1 MVVESPSKAKTIQ
14 QYLGKGFEVIASY
27 GHVRDLIPKGGAVKV
42 DGHEVQMKYQLV
54 SKNKNHIDNFIA
66 KAEKASTILLATDPD
81 REGEAIAFHLL
92 EILSKS
98 IDLSDKAVK
107 RVVFYE
113 ITKNSVH
120 AAVEQARELDMNL
133 VDAQQARRA
142 LDYLVGFSLSP
153 VLWRKVKPG
162 LSAGRVQ
169 SPALRMI
176 ADREKEILSF
186 QSREYWSLIG
196 SIKHKRTL
204 IDARLTHAIG
214 SKLSQFS
221 VTNEEDALKT
231 KAQIM
236 QESSRIVSV
245 ENIVSKKRKR
255 QPSPVFTTSTL
266 QQESARKLNLSTAQT
281 MRTAQQL
288 YEGVAFDSENTAL
301 ITYMRTDSVAMS
313 SEAVEQA
320 REHILNEFGKDYIP
334 GSPRKYKNKTKNAQE
349 AHEGIRPTD
358 FSLTPQIV
366 KKHLSNDQFKLYKL
380 IWERAITSQMSD
392 AQFEDQILTLSAK
405 NNHKFEARRS
415 HMLFPGFLKVYQEGI
430 DDQASSDDDFVLGA
444 PFEVSVGQDL
454 TLNDILLKQH
464 FTEAPPRFT
473 EASLVKGLEHYGIGR
488 PSTYASIISTL
499 KTRGY
504 VDLKQKRFYPTDTGS
519 IVNDFLVK
527 YFVTYVDYPFTA
539 KMEDLLDKISVGESK
554 WGQVVCDFWEPFSKI
569 VKHVTD
575 NISKKE
581 VTEEKTD
588 ELCPQCESPLV
599 KKFGK
604 AGRFIAC
611 TGYPACSYTRAIDKS
626 GAEQEPV
633 PELDR
638 DCPSCHKKLIYKRG
652 RFGMFIGCSGYP
664 DCKHIESLN
673 KPKDTGVQCPLCN
686 QGNIIEKKA
695 RRGSIF
701 YSCSTYPKCNL
712 AISGYPVDK
721 HCPQCQHPLMMIK
734 VTKRYGKQLACA
746 NKLCKYTEQIKEVED
761 E

>member
-14 QYLGKGFEVIASY
+14 QYLGKGFDVVASY

-42 DGHEVQMKYQLV
+42 DGHEVQMKYQV
-54 SKNKNHIDNFIA
+54 VTKNKNHIESFIS

-92 EILSKS
+92 EILSQS
-98 IDLSDKAVK
+98 IDLSNKEVK

-120 AAVEQARELDMNL
+120 TAVEQAREIDMSL

-176 ADREKEILSF
+176 ADREKEIINF
-186 QSREYWSLIG
+186 KTREYWSLIG
-196 SIKHKRTL
+196 AVKHKRTV
-204 IDARLTHAIG
+204 IDARLTHFDG

-221 VTNEEDALKT
+221 IINEESAT
-231 KAQIM
+231 QAKAKIIE
-236 QESSRIVSV
+236 ESSSSV
-245 ENIVSKKRKR
+245 TVESIVSKKRKR

-288 YEGVAFDSENTAL
+288 YEGVAFASENTAL

-313 SEAVEQA
+313 DEAIDQS
-320 REHILNEFGKDYIP
+320 RDQILNEFGKDYLP
-334 GSPRKYKNKTKNAQE
+334 SSPRKYKNKTKNAQE

-358 FSLTPQIV
+358 FSLTPQAV
-366 KKHLSNDQFKLYKL
+366 KKYLSNDQFKLYKL

-392 AQFEDQILTLSAK
+392 AQFEDQVLTLQAK
-405 NNHKFEARRS
+405 HNHKFEARRS

-430 DDQASSDDDFVLGA
+430 DDQSSSDEDFVLGA
-444 PFEVSVGQDL
+444 PFEVTVGQEL

-473 EASLVKGLEHYGIGR
+473 EASLVKGLENYGIGR

-504 VDLKQKRFYPTDTGS
+504 VDLKQKRFYPTDIGT

-539 KMEDLLDKISVGESK
+539 KMEDLLDKISVGETK

-575 NISKKE
+575 NITKKE

-588 ELCPQCESPLV
+588 ELCPQCQEPLV

-604 AGRFIAC
+604 AGRFIGC
-611 TGYPACSYTRAIDKS
+611 TAYPNCSYTRPIDKTA
-626 GAEQEPV
+626 AEQEAV

-638 DCPSCHKKLIYKRG
+638 DCPACHKKLVYKRG

-664 DCKHIESLN
+664 ECKHIESLN
-673 KPKDTGVQCPLCN
+673 KPKDTGVQCPLCR

-721 HCPQCQHPLMMIK
+721 HCPACDYPLMMIK
-734 VTKRYGKQLACA
+734 VTKRYGKQLVCA
-746 NKLCKYTEQIKEVED
+746 SKVCKHAEAVKDTENE
-761 E
+761 